1 MLLLLCIFHV
11 ESFRIINVS
20 QPIIFLE
27 LYRGKD
33 TLIDQPWS
41 TIIEPL
47 EKISNPL
54 GYAWGVTSHLNRVCN
69 SQELRDVYQKVY

>member
-1 MLLLLCIFHV
+1 M
-11 ESFRIINVS
+11 NVS

-54 GYAWGVTSHLNRVCN
+54 SYAWGVTSHLNRVCN